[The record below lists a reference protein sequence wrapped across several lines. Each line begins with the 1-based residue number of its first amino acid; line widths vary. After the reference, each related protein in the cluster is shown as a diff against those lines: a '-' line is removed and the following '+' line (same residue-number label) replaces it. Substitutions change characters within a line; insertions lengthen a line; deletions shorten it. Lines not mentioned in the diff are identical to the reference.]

1 MKYRDFE
8 QYLQFKFL
16 EDEPQVLDD
25 DIPDAY
31 ESWIVEQDIDDVIKW
46 ADEYG
51 NEKFM
56 DGIESARD
64 ILNDICTVN
73 LKLTVKDE

>member
-8 QYLQFKFL
+8 QYLQFKFM

-46 ADEYG
+46 ATEYG
-51 NEKFM
+51 NEKFIA
-56 DGIESARD
+56 GLETARE
-64 ILNDICTVN
+64 L
-73 LKLTVKDE
+73 LKEE

>member
-8 QYLQFKFL
+8 QYLQFKFM

-31 ESWIVEQDIDDVIKW
+31 ESLIVEQDIDDVIKW
-46 ADEYG
+46 ATEYG
-51 NEKFM
+51 NEKFIA
-56 DGIESARD
+56 GLERARE
-64 ILNDICTVN
+64 L
-73 LKLTVKDE
+73 LKEE

>member
-8 QYLQFKFL
+8 QYLQFKFM

-46 ADEYG
+46 ANEYA
-51 NEKFM
+51 NKKYRETAK
-56 DGIESARD
+56 E
-64 ILNDICTVN
+64 
-73 LKLTVKDE
+73 E